1 MPDLPIKPPNKRVDE
16 LTTEITLDIFE
27 KFKTESDLQKR
38 NNEIITYLIKQ
49 IAILKANT
57 ELIGK

>member
-1 MPDLPIKPPNKRVDE
+1 MPDLPIKPPNKRVGG

-38 NNEIITYLIKQ
+38 NNEIINYLIKQ
-49 IAILKANT
+49 IAILKANI